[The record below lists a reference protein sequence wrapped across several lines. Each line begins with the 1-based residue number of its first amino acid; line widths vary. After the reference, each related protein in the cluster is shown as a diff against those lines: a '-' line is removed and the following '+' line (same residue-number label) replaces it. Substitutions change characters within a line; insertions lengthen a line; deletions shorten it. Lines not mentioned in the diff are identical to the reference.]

1 MEISES
7 NHLNQQIE
15 LSDHERIK
23 SILIDVKSKHLKNQK
38 APFDIESSASEL
50 LSNFFEETVHSILS
64 ESSCLAKRRKSDI
77 IEPEDVQ
84 LILLKKY
91 GLDIPGTLKKNIL
104 HKQSSLSNIN
114 SSQSKSILTSKAEI
128 INSNIIDL
136 SSILSDNINKKRNR
150 ESDPDE
156 TTAADTE
163 EHSVHDDQISKK
175 IKL

>member
-7 NHLNQQIE
+7 NNLNQQIE

-23 SILIDVKSKHLKNQK
+23 SILIDVKSKHVKNQK

-50 LSNFFEETVHSILS
+50 LSTFFEETVHSILS
-64 ESSCLAKRRKSDI
+64 ESSCLAKHRKSDI

-136 SSILSDNINKKRNR
+136 SSNLSDNNKKRNR

-163 EHSVHDDQISKK
+163 EHSIHDDQMSKK

>member
-7 NHLNQQIE
+7 NNLNQQIE

-23 SILIDVKSKHLKNQK
+23 SILIDVKSKHVKNQK

-64 ESSCLAKRRKSDI
+64 ESSCLAKHRKSDI

-136 SSILSDNINKKRNR
+136 SSILSDNNKKRNR

-163 EHSVHDDQISKK
+163 EHSIHDDQMSKK